1 MKHYVIRNMK
11 QDKAMEI
18 NEFQLETFI
27 KEQMPNAYISF
38 KYLEAMKET
47 GVVKGDIVYYITTHP
62 I

>member
-1 MKHYVIRNMK
+1 MK